1 VPEVLLVDDNLTQLR
16 IREAVLTGA
25 GLSVVSADTAERA
38 LELLLDPEIAGSL
51 GVIVTDHLMPAA
63 SGAALVRGLRGTRS
77 SIAVIVISGLA
88 DAKDEYT
95 GLNVSFLHKPCPP
108 EELITRVRE
117 ALKGSKPL

>member
-1 VPEVLLVDDNLTQLR
+1 MPEVLLVDDNPTQLR

-38 LELLLDPEIAGSL
+38 LELLLEPEVAQSL

-63 SGAALVRGLRGTRS
+63 SGAALVRDLRHASS
-77 SIAVIVISGLA
+77 SIPVIVISGLA
-88 DAKDEYT
+88 DAQDEYA

-108 EELITRVRE
+108 EELIACVRD
-117 ALKGSKPL
+117 ALKRSK